1 MIIFFFFYKTVKWK
15 KHYKLNF
22 ALEGLLKF
30 ISIMYKNSL
39 ENHFNATTLVYIM
52 TANLKYFNL
61 WNNQE
66 FSYFRKQ
73 EEIVFLLHITS
84 IKLWTQGEA
93 PQINVFTVI

>member
-1 MIIFFFFYKTVKWK
+1 
-15 KHYKLNF
+15 
-22 ALEGLLKF
+22 
-30 ISIMYKNSL
+30 
-39 ENHFNATTLVYIM
+39 M

-61 WNNQE
+61 WNNEE

-93 PQINVFTVI
+93 PQVNVFTVI

>member
-1 MIIFFFFYKTVKWK
+1 
-15 KHYKLNF
+15 
-22 ALEGLLKF
+22 
-30 ISIMYKNSL
+30 
-39 ENHFNATTLVYIM
+39 M

-66 FSYFRKQ
+66 SSYFRKQ

-93 PQINVFTVI
+93 PQINVFTLLLLIFLDFLMIFFSVW

>member
-1 MIIFFFFYKTVKWK
+1 M
-15 KHYKLNF
+15 
-22 ALEGLLKF
+22 EGLLKF
-30 ISIMYKNSL
+30 ISILYKNSL
-39 ENHFNATTLVYIM
+39 ENHFNATTFQIGVHNDGL
-52 TANLKYFNL
+52 LKYFNL
-61 WNNQE
+61 WNNEE

>member
-1 MIIFFFFYKTVKWK
+1 M
-15 KHYKLNF
+15 
-22 ALEGLLKF
+22 EGLLKF

-39 ENHFNATTLVYIM
+39 ENHFNATTFKLVYIM

-66 FSYFRKQ
+66 CSYFRKQ

>member
-1 MIIFFFFYKTVKWK
+1 
-15 KHYKLNF
+15 
-22 ALEGLLKF
+22 
-30 ISIMYKNSL
+30 
-39 ENHFNATTLVYIM
+39 M

-66 FSYFRKQ
+66 CSYFRKQ

-93 PQINVFTVI
+93 PQVNVFTVI